1 MFAPFIFPLFV
12 AFPLFALIFMTVIT
26 IWTICDEWRMIRL
39 LNEEYHIEQNWV
51 IIIFA
56 SLSIIILW
64 VFYLCS
70 VIKLL
75 ILI

>member
-1 MFAPFIFPLFV
+1 MFATFVFPLFV

-64 VFYLCS
+64 IFYWCSIIKWLC
-70 VIKLL
+70 
-75 ILI
+75 